1 MIITLIAISCVL
13 QVNDSTSTT
22 LLERTGWAAQRH
34 AQLNERVKQ
43 QGGSADVVFVG
54 DSITQGWEGAG
65 AQVWEEQIAPLHAIN
80 LGIGGD
86 RTEHVLWR
94 FDNGNLEGLSPQVA
108 VVMIGTNNFGQ
119 ANSDSEDEVLDGIVA
134 VVDVLQARL
143 PCTHVLLLDIFP
155 RGETFNNRRGSI
167 LQVNQALQG
176 LYEHDERVTFLE
188 IGHRFV
194 EDDGSIDPK
203 IMPDYLH
210 LSEEGYRRWANSI
223 MPAINAIQHGGSG
236 MPKKQL
242 QQKPNQ
248 KPDLSRGGP
257 WDFDVLVYQVDVRGQ
272 SSQLGTFE
280 RAGVPSIASMED
292 GRLIAAHQWF
302 PEDNVEAFD
311 TIAVRFSSD
320 DGKSWTK
327 PTSMVFDGLD
337 PEARYPFDPTLVVLE
352 DGRVRLYFTYMVGSR
367 IFEEATP
374 GISSAISDDGIHF
387 VKEEGMRFA
396 MKGEPVID
404 CSVCKI
410 GTLWHLISPKHD
422 NTTPRAY
429 HATSADGLHFEE
441 QNQLSLD
448 KSFKWLGCMVNQGR
462 TCTFYGT
469 QQHGAGSR
477 QGGIPVATTTN
488 GSKWKRASSLRIPGA
503 DPGVVVLEDGSM
515 VVVTT
520 GPPRQGTTSHQR
532 MLDGKR
538 EGPGQQEPPKR
549 GERRTRPQRR

>member
-1 MIITLIAISCVL
+1 MIITSIAISCVL

-34 AQLNERVKQ
+34 TQLNERVKQ

-80 LGIGGD
+80 LGISGD

-280 RAGVPSIASMED
+280 RAGST
-292 GRLIAAHQWF
+292 RLPFGSAA
-302 PEDNVEAFD
+302 
-311 TIAVRFSSD
+311 T
-320 DGKSWTK
+320 
-327 PTSMVFDGLD
+327 M
-337 PEARYPFDPTLVVLE
+337 AR
-352 DGRVRLYFTYMVGSR
+352 VGQSLLR
-367 IFEEATP
+367 WYST
-374 GISSAISDDGIHF
+374 D
-387 VKEEGMRFA
+387 
-396 MKGEPVID
+396 
-404 CSVCKI
+404 
-410 GTLWHLISPKHD
+410 LIRK
-422 NTTPRAY
+422 R
-429 HATSADGLHFEE
+429 
-441 QNQLSLD
+441 
-448 KSFKWLGCMVNQGR
+448 
-462 TCTFYGT
+462 
-469 QQHGAGSR
+469 
-477 QGGIPVATTTN
+477 GIPLTPPLLYWRMDVCGCISRTWSVLA
-488 GSKWKRASSLRIPGA
+488 SLRKQRPVFL
-503 DPGVVVLEDGSM
+503 PQFP
-515 VVVTT
+515 TT
-520 GPPRQGTTSHQR
+520 ASI
-532 MLDGKR
+532 L
-538 EGPGQQEPPKR
+538 
-549 GERRTRPQRR
+549 